1 MLDVCITSVGRSLL
15 GTVCFIRGEREE
27 SGRVQLINFCD
38 YIIFY
43 CYRYGTE
50 ISVTELFHIDRFS
63 TVQNIGIEP
72 ISDQM

>member
-15 GTVCFIRGEREE
+15 DTVFFIRGEREE

-38 YIIFY
+38 YIIFIVT
-43 CYRYGTE
+43 GTE